1 MKHTILLCL
10 TITCICA
17 FYACYVM
24 ADVWFVQAEDFE
36 EERSVLAINEKGV
49 NVLWSIND
57 DKKALGEKYMTLGG
71 ANRNNCEACA
81 PLFYP
86 ISRIREDGAYKLWS
100 RCIME
105 TTGSDSFYW
114 KISNDGGKTF
124 APLKEAHGGAQW
136 ADWEWKLPW
145 DGVQLKKGKDNVLV
159 IAERENNTKLDVFCL
174 RNDNQIP
181 TDDESLKWLEE
192 HQGDDFAVTS
202 KQKVAITW
210 GKIKG

>member
-17 FYACYVM
+17 SYAWYAM

-36 EERSVLAINEKGV
+36 EERSVLAINGKGV

-81 PLFYP
+81 PLFYS

-105 TTGSDSFYW
+105 TTGSDSFFW
-114 KISNDGGKTF
+114 KISNDGGKNFTPVQ
-124 APLKEAHGGAQW
+124 AAHGGAQW
-136 ADWEWKLPW
+136 ADWQWKLPL
-145 DGVQLKKGKDNVLV
+145 GIFQY
-159 IAERENNTKLDVFCL
+159 
-174 RNDNQIP
+174 
-181 TDDESLKWLEE
+181 
-192 HQGDDFAVTS
+192 
-202 KQKVAITW
+202 
-210 GKIKG
+210 